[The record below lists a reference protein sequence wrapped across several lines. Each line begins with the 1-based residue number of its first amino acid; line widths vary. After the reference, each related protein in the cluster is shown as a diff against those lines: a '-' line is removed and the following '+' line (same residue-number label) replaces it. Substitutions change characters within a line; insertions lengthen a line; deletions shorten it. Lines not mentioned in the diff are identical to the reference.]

1 MTKTIEEAAK
11 EYAAEVDKNVEEL
24 YGIQQPSSLTFGE
37 CAAEAFRA
45 GAERMR
51 EYIFQIYEDCGGDM
65 NFVKW
70 KLNRDENE

>member
-11 EYAAEVDKNVEEL
+11 EYAAQVDKNIEEL

-51 EYIFQIYEDCGGDM
+51 EYIFQIYEESCGDM
-65 NFVKW
+65 DFVEW
-70 KLNRDENE
+70 KLNLNEDE